1 MKMIKNTIKL
11 LGLFAVFCVATL
23 QNKADAI
30 KIADVPSSI
39 YTINTTTNNYQSNV
53 LMNNNW
59 RFFFSDVPFATY
71 LKSYSSV
78 AIQFGSNP
86 SHAQFTWV
94 KASKDNSNL
103 TVQLW
108 HEGIKDWVSYV
119 FPVNWLT
126 FTFKNWETALLD
138 NIFFWHDSVILY
150 DDSFRHTLQ
159 YKWSIAI
166 EYVVF
171 LVDPLQSTTS
181 DNFWLIDFLDKKA
194 YSTTLWSWVI
204 YDLFFWQNFTNYNFQ
219 SINYEKSYS
228 LSQTTW
234 SVWFPSQMNMY
245 QKSIS
250 YTPWHF
256 DNDVSFVYSL
266 DPFTIQPE
274 YWTNDNN
281 NLNSNKNYFNAA
293 LIDQYNDCVNKWE
306 NLRKALHLAA
316 LCKYEDTN
324 TERENIIYNTWFDY
338 TWTAVYCQQL
348 DSFAYNLYN
357 TYSWNW
363 ASGVFSYDVNLQDY
377 TLPINQLI
385 FAWFFHSVVV
395 WSNWQISWLPN
406 WNDRCAAYTVSNFN
420 NNNKSTI
427 EIISDDLNAAF
438 WSWIAKQYA
447 DTINSSN
454 TFSWLLS
461 AIKDWTSWFFADY
474 LFDPYTAMFNS
485 WLNEFQNKFWFW
497 SCENIQNW
505 FWGLQLWNYA
515 LYIVAVVIIFIF
527 IIAL

>member
-30 KIADVPSSI
+30 KFADVPTPLNNSI
-39 YTINTTTNNYQSNV
+39 NSTINSSRSTLWRNV
-53 LMNNNW
+53 NW
-59 RFFFSDVPFATY
+59 RFFTNSSNYSTW
-71 LKSYSSV
+71 LKSYTIAAVKMWSTDIYFPFLKV
-78 AIQFGSNP
+78 EKDSN
-86 SHAQFTWV
+86 
-94 KASKDNSNL
+94 NL
-103 TVQLW
+103 TVNIW
-108 HEGIKDWVSYV
+108 GEDTKTYYAYV
-119 FPVNWLT
+119 LPLNWLT
-126 FTFKNWETALLD
+126 YTFKNWETALLD
-138 NIFFWHDSVILY
+138 NIFFWHDSIILY
-150 DDSFRHTLQ
+150 DDWFRHTLQ
-159 YKWSIAI
+159 YKWRYAI
-166 EYVVF
+166 EYVAF
-171 LVDPLQSTTS
+171 LVDPLQNTTS
-181 DNFWLIDFLDKKA
+181 DNFWLIDFLWRKA
-194 YSTTLWSWVI
+194 YSTTLWTWI
-204 YDLFFWQNFTNYNFQ
+204 INDMYFWIGFDQYDYKTV
-219 SINYEKSYS
+219 NYEKSYS
-228 LSQTTW
+228 MVYTTW
-234 SVWFPSQMNMY
+234 WNWFPTLNMVSKLDRPTY
-245 QKSIS
+245 KIL
-250 YTPWHF
+250 
-256 DNDVSFVYSL
+256 NDDSFIYNV

-281 NLNSNKNYFNAA
+281 NLNSSNNYFNAA

-306 NLRKALHLAA
+306 NLRKVLHLAA

-427 EIISDDLNAAF
+427 EIIADDLNAAF